1 MLPGVLTLLLT
12 MTLVS
17 SVTAPLRASALPPE
31 MPAPVPNEMLDS
43 ATMLPANW
51 VAKPSVA
58 ELPTCQ

>member
-1 MLPGVLTLLLT
+1 MLT